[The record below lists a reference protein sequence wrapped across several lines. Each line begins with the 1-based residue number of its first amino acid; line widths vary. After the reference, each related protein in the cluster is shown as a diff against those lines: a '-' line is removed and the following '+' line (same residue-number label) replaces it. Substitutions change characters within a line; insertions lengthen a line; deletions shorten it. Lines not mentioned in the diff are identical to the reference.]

1 MATFCARRAILALFL
16 VWSAASTAF
25 LVTRLAPG
33 DATLADDQLLTP
45 AERAALRARL
55 GLDRPLAVQYG
66 TWLGGMLRLEFGQS
80 SLYGRPVGHLLRE
93 RTANTAILATAAL
106 LLATLI
112 GLPAGV
118 YTGQRPA
125 GRLAPLV
132 RGASVVL
139 LSLPPLVGAL
149 LLVLLAART
158 GWVPV
163 GGMTSV
169 DGSASWLAWLRD
181 LAVHLPV
188 PAIALALP
196 LAATLERLQSRALE
210 EAADEPF
217 VGAARARGVS
227 RRHALVRHA
236 WPASLAPILGLYGL
250 MIGTLFSGSF
260 IVEMVTAWPGLGRLM
275 VAALQS
281 RDLYLAAGAAA
292 AGATCLAVATWFTDM
307 VHAWIDPRV
316 RDEA

>member
-1 MATFCARRAILALFL
+1 MVIFCVRRALLALLL

-25 LVTRLAPG
+25 VVTRLAPG
-33 DATLADDQLLTP
+33 DATLVEDPLVPPEVL
-45 AERAALRARL
+45 AARRARL
-55 GLDRPLAVQYG
+55 GLDQPLTVQYFR
-66 TWLGGMLRLEFGQS
+66 WLGSALRFEFGES
-80 SLYGRPVGHLLRE
+80 SLYSRPVGVLLRE
-93 RTANTAILATAAL
+93 RTANTAILAAAAL
-106 LLATLI
+106 LLATLL
-112 GLPAGV
+112 GVPAGV
-118 YTGQRPA
+118 FTGRQPP
-125 GRLAPLV
+125 GLLAPIV

-139 LSLPPLVGAL
+139 LSVPPLIGSL
-149 LLVLLAART
+149 LLVWVAART
-158 GWVPV
+158 GWFPV

-169 DGSASWLAWLRD
+169 DAATSWGAWLVD
-181 LAVHLPV
+181 VAAHLPV
-188 PAIALALP
+188 PALALALP
-196 LAATLERLQSRALE
+196 LAATLERLQSRALR
-210 EAADEPF
+210 EAAEEPF
-217 VGAARARGVS
+217 VDAARARGVS
-227 RRHALVRHA
+227 SREAWVRHA

-307 VHAWIDPRV
+307 VHAWLDPRV